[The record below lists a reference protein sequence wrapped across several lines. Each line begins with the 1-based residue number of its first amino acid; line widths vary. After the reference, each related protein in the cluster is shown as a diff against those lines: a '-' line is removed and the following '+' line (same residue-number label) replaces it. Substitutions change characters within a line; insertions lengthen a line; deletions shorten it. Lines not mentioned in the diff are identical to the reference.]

1 MQMPCR
7 SRDAGKY
14 RNRCDFDND
23 NRTSFANLQNGEK
36 NSYRRRDFDM
46 ARFVR
51 LVSPDRKPFAS
62 GGGGRMSKIKNIL
75 ALTDLSKFSEEGVR
89 YALNLA
95 RTLGAEVTVYH
106 VNRDLAE
113 LRDETAGNGMI
124 DITSP
129 RYERL
134 RKKAQLDL
142 ARFLNQHFSD
152 LVPWV
157 RIRERVEIGVPEKN
171 IVEWVKREGADLVVI
186 STDAPSDLSRRFF
199 DSLAAKIVVNIPCPV
214 LCLHPAEENGLQKI
228 AAAG

>member
-1 MQMPCR
+1 
-7 SRDAGKY
+7 
-14 RNRCDFDND
+14 
-23 NRTSFANLQNGEK
+23 
-36 NSYRRRDFDM
+36 
-46 ARFVR
+46 
-51 LVSPDRKPFAS
+51 
-62 GGGGRMSKIKNIL
+62 MSKIKNIL